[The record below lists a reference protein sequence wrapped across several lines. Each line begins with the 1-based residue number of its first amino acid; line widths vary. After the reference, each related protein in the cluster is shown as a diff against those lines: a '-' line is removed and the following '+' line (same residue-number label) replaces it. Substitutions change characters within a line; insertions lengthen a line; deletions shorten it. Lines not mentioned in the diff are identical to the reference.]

1 MKTLINTADVGGA
14 ACPPKTPA
22 NIALYPLQFR
32 DQIQRALQEDL
43 GVAGDVTA
51 QATIPVGKMA
61 VGRIVAREA
70 GTVAGLQVAAEVF
83 RLLDPTFDVKLE
95 ANDGDAVESG
105 RTLLGLRGAAATLLT
120 GERTALNFLG
130 RMCGVATQT
139 ARACREVEG
148 TRASVVATR
157 KTIPGM
163 RLLDKYAVRCGGG
176 GPHRFGLDDGIL
188 IKDNHV
194 ALAGGV
200 VEAVTA
206 AVAFAGH
213 MLKVEIEVDTKEQLL
228 QLLAYADRNPEFKL
242 DVVMLDNFN
251 PERLREA
258 VALVKG
264 RWALEAS
271 GGITLDNLRSV
282 AETGVD
288 LISLGSLTHSVKVLD
303 VALDIDP

>member
-1 MKTLINTADVGGA
+1 MKTLI
-14 ACPPKTPA
+14 KH
-22 NIALYPLQFR
+22 NIALYSLQFK
-32 DQIQRALQEDL
+32 DQIQRALEEDL
-43 GVAGDVTA
+43 GVAGDVTS
-51 QATIPVGKMA
+51 QAVVPAGKIA
-61 VGRIVAREA
+61 SGRILARES
-70 GTVAGLQVAAEVF
+70 GTIAGLEVAAQVF
-83 RLLDPTFDVKLE
+83 RLLDPTFEVKLE
-95 ANDGDAVESG
+95 AADGDAVEAG
-105 RTLLGLRGAAATLLT
+105 RTLLSLKGSAATLLT

-148 TRASVVATR
+148 TRARVVATR

-176 GPHRFGLDDGIL
+176 SPHRFGLDDGIL

-200 VEAVTA
+200 VEAVLS

-213 MLKVEIEVDTKEQLL
+213 MLKVEIEVDTLDQLR
-228 QLLAYADRNPEFKL
+228 LLLRHADQNPQFKL

-251 PERLREA
+251 PVQLREA
-258 VALVKG
+258 IDLVKG

-271 GGITLDNLRSV
+271 GGITLANLRSI

-303 VALDIDP
+303 VALDVDSNPSSL